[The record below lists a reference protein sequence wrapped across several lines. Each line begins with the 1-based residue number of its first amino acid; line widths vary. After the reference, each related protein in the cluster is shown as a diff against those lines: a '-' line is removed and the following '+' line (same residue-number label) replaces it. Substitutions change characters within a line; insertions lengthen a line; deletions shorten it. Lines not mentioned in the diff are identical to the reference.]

1 MIITDTNQLILM
13 FKLTDLHQ
21 LNHIITK
28 IKINKLGL
36 VEKIEGLFIR
46 NFEKKY

>member
-21 LNHIITK
+21 LNHIISDITK

-36 VEKIEGLFIR
+36 VEKMG
-46 NFEKKY
+46 